1 MQCDKLPI
9 MIFRCLFLSAALKNQ
24 PHLPGREERNLSER
38 NKGNFMGNGHFSVFY
53 ILFCVAVTSV
63 YTVFRTQHTKYLC
76 FLSLIPLFKKA
87 PTLLYILLKKVIPSA
102 IV

>member
-1 MQCDKLPI
+1 
-9 MIFRCLFLSAALKNQ
+9 
-24 PHLPGREERNLSER
+24 
-38 NKGNFMGNGHFSVFY
+38 MGNGHFSVFY

-102 IV
+102 IVWLHIESPEQKSHYFVSTPMFMCCSYD